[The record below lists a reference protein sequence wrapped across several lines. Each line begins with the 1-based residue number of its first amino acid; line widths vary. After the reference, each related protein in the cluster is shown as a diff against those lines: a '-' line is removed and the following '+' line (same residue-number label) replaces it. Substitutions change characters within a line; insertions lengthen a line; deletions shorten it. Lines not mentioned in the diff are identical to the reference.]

1 MNKAKKE
8 EARKLREAYETMSE
22 AELRE
27 FNRTRHIQSLTEQIH
42 FEMFPEEYDFM
53 MDSTSDAKDRRRGKN
68 PMSSEYTEQ
77 VNARRKEL
85 GVPPLGPN
93 GLPACRTSW
102 GVARLKPRK
111 DLLLRNGLSFEE
123 VFPG

>member
-8 EARKLREAYETMSE
+8 EARKLREAYETMSAE
-22 AELRE
+22 ELRE
-27 FNRTRHIQSLTEQIH
+27 FNRKRRIQAFAEQIH
-42 FEMFPEEYDFM
+42 VEMFPEEYDLM
-53 MDSTSDAKDRRRGKN
+53 MDSNADVADRRRGKN
-68 PMSSEYTEQ
+68 PMSAEYTEK

-102 GVARLKPRK
+102 EVARAEAEKRCPTQ
-111 DLLLRNGLSFEE
+111 
-123 VFPG
+123 